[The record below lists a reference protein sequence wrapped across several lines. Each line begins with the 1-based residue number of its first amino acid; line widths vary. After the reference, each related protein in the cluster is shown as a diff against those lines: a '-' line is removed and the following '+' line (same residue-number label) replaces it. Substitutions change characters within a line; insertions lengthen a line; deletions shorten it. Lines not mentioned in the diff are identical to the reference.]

1 MRIPSRFAC
10 IGEAMVE
17 FSFDGDQPRFGFAG
31 DALNTAVYLRRFT
44 SKEHEVDFVSV
55 VGVDPLSE
63 RMLKFID
70 AEGVSTR
77 HVARHPD
84 KLPGLYAISTDVE
97 GERSFYFWRENSAAR
112 TLFHDGFNVLNNYDV
127 IFLSAITLAILPS
140 GVRCGLLDWL
150 EGWDGTVVFD
160 SNFRPPL
167 WESTETARIAV
178 SRAWSRADIGLPSL
192 DDEMELFENQ
202 GETEV
207 LERLQ
212 SCGLKQGVLKR
223 GARGPLSLSG
233 QKSRRADFPVA
244 GKVVDT
250 TAAGDSFNG
259 GYLAALYSG
268 ATQREAMIAG
278 HNLAVEVIR
287 KTGAIV

>member
-1 MRIPSRFAC
+1 
-10 IGEAMVE
+10 MVE
-17 FSFDGDQPRFGFAG
+17 FSFDGNQARIGFAG
-31 DALNTAVYLRRFT
+31 DTLNTAVYFRRFA
-44 SKEHEVDFVSV
+44 SKEHEIDFVSV
-55 VGVDPLSE
+55 VGIDPLSE
-63 RMLKFID
+63 RMLNFID

-77 HVARHPD
+77 CIARHPD
-84 KLPGLYAISTDVE
+84 KLPGLYAISTNAD

-112 TLFHDGFNVLNNYDV
+112 TLFHDGFGILSRFDIIY
-127 IFLSAITLAILPS
+127 LSAITLAILPS
-140 GVRCGLLDWL
+140 DIRSGLLDWL
-150 EGWDGTVVFD
+150 ERWGGTVVFD

-167 WESTETARIAV
+167 WENTVAARLAV
-178 SRAWSRADIGLPSL
+178 SRSWRRADIGLPSL
-192 DDEMELFENQ
+192 DDEMDLFENQ
-202 GETEV
+202 DETEV

-212 SCGLKQGVLKR
+212 SCGLKHGVLKR

-233 QKSRRADFPVA
+233 QKFRRADYPVA
-244 GKVVDT
+244 EKVVDT

-278 HNLAVEVIR
+278 HNLAVEVIS

>member
-1 MRIPSRFAC
+1 MRIPSRIAC

-70 AEGVSTR
+70 AKGVSTR
-77 HVARHPD
+77 HIARHPD
-84 KLPGLYAISTDVE
+84 KLPGLYAISTDVD

-112 TLFHDGFNVLNNYDV
+112 TLFHDGFSVLDNFDV
-127 IFLSAITLAILPS
+127 IFLSAIMLAILPS
-140 GVRCGLLDWL
+140 DVRYGLLSWL

-160 SNFRPPL
+160 SNYRPRL
-167 WESTETARIAV
+167 WENMEAARIAV
-178 SRAWSRADIGLPSL
+178 SRVWKRADIGLPSL
-192 DDEMELFENQ
+192 DDEMELFEDQ

-207 LERLQ
+207 LDRLR
-212 SCGLKQGVLKR
+212 SCGLKHGVLKR

-233 QKSRRADFPVA
+233 QQFRRADYPVA
-244 GKVVDT
+244 EKVVDT

-278 HNLAVEVIR
+278 HNLAVEVIC